1 MTVYSLKPS
10 SADLPSIVT
19 LVNDV
24 NEEQKKKKNQDV
36 FEIYFLR
43 FGVFKPVTVFR
54 LQSRAYDGEETVFV
68 FEQ

>member
-24 NEEQKKKKNQDV
+24 NEEQKKKK
-36 FEIYFLR
+36 
-43 FGVFKPVTVFR
+43 KPGCFR
-54 LQSRAYDGEETVFV
+54 NLFSPIWRI
-68 FEQ
+68 